1 MSSMW
6 GSMAQYTT
14 LQWSWPIAIY
24 LFLASISSGSIIV
37 ALLVKWNRHERENSS
52 IWDAMI
58 RSGAAIAT
66 MSIFLGLII
75 LVTDLGK
82 PFSFYWLLVQYNFYS
97 VMSCGVIFLLI
108 YTPTVF
114 VFMCLVFEQKIIKYR
129 LNTLQFLINGVKSFH
144 SYAKM
149 IEYFLFLSAL
159 CVGAY
164 TGFLLSSLY
173 TIPMWN
179 NPIIPILFLTSGISS
194 GIAINILA
202 GVLFFKSALNE
213 ESIKYLLV
221 MDLRVILTEIPLI
234 GMLFIGMFYA
244 GGDSALA
251 AKEALSSGV
260 WALVFWIGVVGIG
273 LILPLITVIN
283 ALKTHRYRV
292 HYLIINSIV
301 VLVGVILL
309 RCYIIYAGQIF
320 IGQST

>member
-1 MSSMW
+1 
-6 GSMAQYTT
+6 MAQYSSVH
-14 LQWSWPIAIY
+14 WSWPIAMY

-58 RSGAAIAT
+58 RSGAAVAT
-66 MSIFLGLII
+66 MSIVLGLII
-75 LVTDLGK
+75 LVVDLGK
-82 PFSFYWLLVQYNFYS
+82 PLSFYWLFIYYNFYS
-97 VMSCGVIFLLI
+97 VMTLGVIFLLI
-108 YTPTVF
+108 YTPIVF

-129 LNTLQFLINGVKSFH
+129 LGFLEALINSVKSFH
-144 SYAKM
+144 SYAKI
-149 IEYFLFLSAL
+149 IEYFLFISAL

-194 GIAINILA
+194 GIAINILV

-244 GGDSALA
+244 GGNSAIA
-251 AKEALSSGV
+251 AKEALSNGM
-260 WALVFWIGVVGIG
+260 WAFVFWIGVVGLG
-273 LILPLITVIN
+273 LFLPLITVIN

-292 HYLIINSIV
+292 HYIVINSIV
-301 VLVGVILL
+301 VLLGVMLL
-309 RCYIIYAGQIF
+309 RYYIIYAGQIYM
-320 IGQST
+320 GH

>member
-1 MSSMW
+1 MSNMW
-6 GSMAQYTT
+6 GSMAQYSSVH
-14 LQWSWPIAIY
+14 WSWPIAMY

-58 RSGAAIAT
+58 RSGAAVAT
-66 MSIFLGLII
+66 MSIVLGLII
-75 LVTDLGK
+75 LVVDLGK
-82 PFSFYWLLVQYNFYS
+82 PLSFYWLFIYYNFYS
-97 VMSCGVIFLLI
+97 VMTLGVIFLLI
-108 YTPTVF
+108 YTPIVF

-129 LNTLQFLINGVKSFH
+129 LGFLEALINSVKSFH
-144 SYAKM
+144 SYAKI
-149 IEYFLFLSAL
+149 IEYFLFISAL

-194 GIAINILA
+194 GIAINILV

-244 GGDSALA
+244 GGDSAIA
-251 AKEALSSGV
+251 AKEALSNGM
-260 WALVFWIGVVGIG
+260 WAFVFWIGVVGLG
-273 LILPLITVIN
+273 LFLPLITVIN

-292 HYLIINSIV
+292 HYIVINSIV
-301 VLVGVILL
+301 VLLGVMLL
-309 RCYIIYAGQIF
+309 RYYIIYAGQIYM
-320 IGQST
+320 GH

>member
-1 MSSMW
+1 MSNMW
-6 GSMAQYTT
+6 GSMAQYSSVH
-14 LQWSWPIAIY
+14 WSWPIAMY

-58 RSGAAIAT
+58 RSGAAVAT
-66 MSIFLGLII
+66 MSIVLGLII
-75 LVTDLGK
+75 LVVDLGK
-82 PFSFYWLLVQYNFYS
+82 PLSFYWLFIYYNFYS
-97 VMSCGVIFLLI
+97 VMTLGVIFLLI
-108 YTPTVF
+108 YTPIVF

-129 LNTLQFLINGVKSFH
+129 LGFLEALINGVKSFH
-144 SYAKM
+144 SYAKI
-149 IEYFLFLSAL
+149 IEYFLFISAL

-194 GIAINILA
+194 GIAINILV

-244 GGDSALA
+244 GGNSAIA
-251 AKEALSSGV
+251 AKEALSNGM
-260 WALVFWIGVVGIG
+260 WAFVFWIGVVGLG
-273 LILPLITVIN
+273 LFLPLITVIN

-292 HYLIINSIV
+292 HYIVINSIV
-301 VLVGVILL
+301 VLLGVMLL
-309 RCYIIYAGQIF
+309 RYYIIYAGQIYM
-320 IGQST
+320 GH

>member
-1 MSSMW
+1 MSNMW
-6 GSMAQYTT
+6 GSMAQYSSVH
-14 LQWSWPIAIY
+14 WSWPIAMY

-58 RSGAAIAT
+58 RSGAAVAT
-66 MSIFLGLII
+66 MSIVLGLII
-75 LVTDLGK
+75 LVVDLGK
-82 PFSFYWLLVQYNFYS
+82 PLSFYWLFIYYNFYS
-97 VMSCGVIFLLI
+97 VMTLGVIFLLI
-108 YTPTVF
+108 YTPIVF

-129 LNTLQFLINGVKSFH
+129 LGFLEALINSVKSFH
-144 SYAKM
+144 SYAKI
-149 IEYFLFLSAL
+149 IEYFLFISAL

-194 GIAINILA
+194 GIAINILV

-244 GGDSALA
+244 GGNSAIA
-251 AKEALSSGV
+251 AKEALSNGM
-260 WALVFWIGVVGIG
+260 WAFVFWIGVVGLG
-273 LILPLITVIN
+273 LFLPLITVIN

-292 HYLIINSIV
+292 HYIVINSIV
-301 VLVGVILL
+301 VLLGVMLL
-309 RCYIIYAGQIF
+309 RYYIIYAGQIYM
-320 IGQST
+320 GH

>member
-1 MSSMW
+1 
-6 GSMAQYTT
+6 MAQYSSVH
-14 LQWSWPIAIY
+14 WSWPIAMY

-58 RSGAAIAT
+58 RSGAAVAT
-66 MSIFLGLII
+66 MSIVLGLII
-75 LVTDLGK
+75 LVVDLGK
-82 PFSFYWLLVQYNFYS
+82 PLSFYWLFIYYNFYS
-97 VMSCGVIFLLI
+97 VMTLGVIFLLI
-108 YTPTVF
+108 YTPIVF

-129 LNTLQFLINGVKSFH
+129 LGFLEALINSVKSFH
-144 SYAKM
+144 SYAKI
-149 IEYFLFLSAL
+149 IEYFLFISAL

-194 GIAINILA
+194 GIAINILV

-244 GGDSALA
+244 GGDSAIA
-251 AKEALSSGV
+251 AKEALSNGM
-260 WALVFWIGVVGIG
+260 WAFVFWIGVVGLG
-273 LILPLITVIN
+273 LFLPLITVIN

-292 HYLIINSIV
+292 HYIVINSIV
-301 VLVGVILL
+301 VLLGVMLL
-309 RCYIIYAGQIF
+309 RYYIIYAGQIYM
-320 IGQST
+320 GH